1 MDPQSLP
8 ATHPA
13 VLAWFGLYSTL
24 IPVGPAYT
32 VRKEIKCSEKPRC
45 ASRII
50 VHDIL
55 RGLVHDFPNFA
66 QYQELIRVLS
76 QFPTTFNFYSNS
88 VMAVFLKGFQ
98 FPSTHNTRRLSFES
112 LSSQPWCLVLI
123 VFWMS
128 HQYSL
133 FWCRHFDSL
142 SPNKLAVTWLQFS
155 FWVTQWPFCRYLAQ
169 IGPFYSLSSC
179 FRWPILLVV
188 QMAQPTLL
196 PSLCRHFDS

>member
-1 MDPQSLP
+1 MCFTNYSSWYTTRISSWLSDF
-8 ATHPA
+8 PA
-13 VLAWFGLYSTL
+13 VSRANSCIISVSHYS
-24 IPVGPAYT
+24 
-32 VRKEIKCSEKPRC
+32 
-45 ASRII
+45 
-50 VHDIL
+50 
-55 RGLVHDFPNFA
+55 
-66 QYQELIRVLS
+66 
-76 QFPTTFNFYSNS
+76 TFNFYSNS

-98 FPSTHNTRRLSFES
+98 FPSTHTTRRLSFES

-123 VFWMS
+123 AFWMT

-196 PSLCRHFDS
+196 PSLYRHFDS